1 MSSTIN
7 PTQKNSITIIAVV
20 HNDVPKSKRE
30 TIYADHFYP
39 LVKELQNF
47 TERKV
52 HVVFA
57 GGEPYTHFDYKGT
70 DTLNTLRRW
79 ESLGFRLQD
88 EMRKEGLTTNVLTK
102 VILVT
107 NDLLDAGIAG
117 VALTWPPT
125 NAGMFAIAS
134 LTSYMNVGHEIGHL
148 LGARH
153 EDWEVQFNGWWA
165 ETYMTPQRELVRSIS
180 YTFSA
185 ANRKNI
191 NNYLS
196 TKP

>member
-7 PTQKNSITIIAVV
+7 PAQKNSITIIAVV

-39 LVKELQNF
+39 LVKELESF

-57 GGEPYTHFDYKGT
+57 GAEPYTHFDYKGT
-70 DTLNTLRRW
+70 DTLDTLQRW
-79 ESLGFRLQD
+79 ESMGFRLLD
-88 EMRKEGLTTNVLTK
+88 EMRKEGLITNVLTK
-102 VILVT
+102 VMLVT
-107 NDLLDAGIAG
+107 HDTLNDKVAG
-117 VALTWPPT
+117 VALISQPT
-125 NAGMFAIAS
+125 HSGMFAIAS
-134 LTSYMNVGHEIGHL
+134 LTSYINVGHEIGHL

-165 ETYMTPQRELVRSIS
+165 ETYMTPQRELIRSIS